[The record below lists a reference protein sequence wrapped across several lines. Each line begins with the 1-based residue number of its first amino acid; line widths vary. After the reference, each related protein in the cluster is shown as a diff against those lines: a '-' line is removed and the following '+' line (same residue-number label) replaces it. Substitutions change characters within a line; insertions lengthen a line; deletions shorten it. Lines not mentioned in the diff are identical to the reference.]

1 MIEPPKNINV
11 STEQIYMYLGFISAF
26 LSSGVR
32 LMRNKE
38 NFTSLYAVTRSI
50 VDALTC
56 AFLSYGVF
64 EILNAEWNVPISTL
78 IFIGTFVG
86 SLGSTTII
94 NLFSMFLKNYIGR
107 K

>member
-1 MIEPPKNINV
+1 MIEPPKNINF
-11 STEQIYMYLGFISAF
+11 STEQIYMCLGFISAF

-38 NFTSLYAVTRSI
+38 NFTSLYAITRSI

-64 EILNAEWNVPISTL
+64 EILNTEWNVPISML

-94 NLFSMFLKNYIGR
+94 NLFSMFLKNYIG
-107 K
+107 KK